1 MMLQTKLQKIAEAL
15 VDGLT
20 VTPEGSDTGVLTC
33 QVYHYWRPNMTAPFV
48 VWAED
53 GEDISLNADDRK
65 QEQAITGYVDYYTK
79 LEFDERVDAIQAI
92 FYELQGE
99 IPFGWRLDSVQYEE
113 DTNLIHFQWTWVV

>member
-1 MMLQTKLQKIAEAL
+1 MLQTKLKKVQDAL

-20 VTPEGSDTGVLTC
+20 VNGEPVCGI
-33 QVYHYWRPNMTAPFV
+33 YHYWRSQMKAPFV

-53 GEDISLNADDRK
+53 GEDTALDADDRK
-65 QEQAITGYVDYYTK
+65 QEQAIAGYVDYYTK
-79 LEFDERVDAIQAI
+79 LEFDETADAIQSV

-113 DTNLIHFQWTWVV
+113 DTNLIHYQWTWVVS